1 MRTVGVE
8 EELLVVDGETGRP
21 LSVADRVLRRADA
34 SEAGE
39 EHGYDDQPGGSI
51 GAELQRQQVET
62 DTPPRTDMTELE
74 GDLQAWR
81 DVAVRAARESGA
93 RIVASGTAPTE
104 VSPQPHRDERYQ
116 RIMEKY
122 GSTSAE
128 QLTCGCHVHVAV
140 ESDEEAVAVLDRLR
154 PWFPSLLAITGNSP
168 FWQGRDTHYASFR
181 SQVIARWPSSG
192 TPDVFGSPEAYRER
206 VEAMVA
212 TGVLLDANMVYWDAR
227 PSSEYPTLE
236 VRIADVCL
244 DVRDAVLLAALS
256 RGLVDTAAAE
266 WRDGRPPA
274 DVSSSM
280 LRLASWQAA
289 RCGVDGDLLD
299 PHTLAPRPAAAVLGD
314 LLEHVRPALEANG
327 DATLVEERLKHV
339 LQEGNGAR
347 RQREVLARTGSM
359 VDVVADLARVT
370 AGLDG

>member
-8 EELLVVDGETGRP
+8 EELLVVDAETGRP
-21 LSVADRVLRRADA
+21 LSVADRVLRRAEPAD
-34 SEAGE
+34 AGE
-39 EHGYDDQPGGSI
+39 GQGAADEPGGSI

-62 DTPPRTDMTELE
+62 DTPPRTDMTDLE
-74 GDLQAWR
+74 ADLRAWR
-81 DVAVRAARESGA
+81 DVAVRAAREVGA

-116 RIMEKY
+116 RIMDKY

-128 QLTCGCHVHVAV
+128 QLTCGAHVHVSV
-140 ESDEEAVAVLDRLR
+140 ESDEEAIGALDRLR
-154 PWFPSLLAITGNSP
+154 VWFPSLLALTGNSP
-168 FWQGRDTHYASFR
+168 FWQGRDTHYSSFR

-192 TPDVFGSPEAYRER
+192 TPDVLGSPEAYRRR

-256 RGLVDTAAAE
+256 RALVDTAAGE
-266 WRDGRPPA
+266 WREGKPPA
-274 DVSSSM
+274 DVPSSM

-289 RCGVDGDLLD
+289 RCGVDADLLD
-299 PHTLAPRPAAAVLGD
+299 PHTLEPRPAAEVLGD
-314 LLEHVRPALEANG
+314 LVDHVRPALQDTGDEAF
-327 DATLVEERLKHV
+327 VEKR
-339 LQEGNGAR
+339 LQEVLADGNGAR
-347 RQREVLARTGSM
+347 RQRAVLEKTGSM